1 MRRFWIF
8 FILSCALLAFLS
20 AVSLGVG
27 LREISYA
34 DILSALFGN
43 GVDETL
49 RAIIFDIRLPRLVA
63 GVFCGAMLA
72 SAGVA
77 MQALFRNPLADPSI
91 TGVSSGAAL
100 GAALA
105 INFGGGAFPIQISAL
120 VFGLFAAFAIW
131 RLGRINGRLS
141 AFSMLLAGIAINAFC
156 GALVGFLMYSVR
168 EAGVK
173 GFIFWTLGSLENCS
187 WRELAGASFMGILC
201 WLALFFN
208 SRGLNMVMLGSDH
221 AYLSGANVK
230 SVQGISICAAAVMT
244 ACAVMVCGIIGFVG
258 LVVPHI
264 CRMLTSPDNR
274 SLLPLSAVSGA
285 CLVVFSDIVSR
296 LVSPLDSVPIGVVT
310 ALLGAPF
317 FLYLL
322 RRGGGNA

>member
-1 MRRFWIF
+1 MRGFWIF
-8 FILSCALLAFLS
+8 FTSSCALLVFLS

-27 LREISYA
+27 LKEISYS
-34 DILSALFGN
+34 DIFAVLAGKN
-43 GVDETL
+43 IDETL
-49 RAIIFDIRLPRLVA
+49 GAIIFDVRLPRLVA
-63 GVFCGAMLA
+63 GIFCGAMLA

-100 GAALA
+100 GAAVA
-105 INFGGGAFPIQISAL
+105 VNFGVFAISVQFSAL
-120 VFGLFAAFAIW
+120 VFGLLATFAIW

-156 GALVGFLMYSVR
+156 GALVGFIMYGVR

-173 GFIFWTLGSLENCS
+173 GFVFWTLGSLENCS
-187 WRELAGASFMGILC
+187 WGEIFVASFFGVLS
-201 WLALFFN
+201 WLLLFLN
-208 SRGLNMVMLGSDH
+208 SRGLNMLMLGSDN
-221 AYLSGANVK
+221 AYLSGASVK
-230 SVQGISICAAAVMT
+230 SLQRISICAAAVMA
-244 ACAVMVCGIIGFVG
+244 ACAVAICGIIGFVG
-258 LVVPHI
+258 LVVPHV

-274 SLLPLSAVSGA
+274 TLLPFSAVSGA

-296 LVSPLDSVPIGVVT
+296 LASPLDSVPIGVVT

-322 RRGGGNA
+322 RRGANA